1 VDTSFVG
8 IFSAVAL
15 RGELYSGITALS
27 YLCSRSACTPV
38 PNVWGQQ
45 KDQEEQETSMDDL
58 LQAILE
64 QEGFLGAMYY

>member
-1 VDTSFVG
+1 
-8 IFSAVAL
+8 
-15 RGELYSGITALS
+15 
-27 YLCSRSACTPV
+27 V